1 MFKKITALLILFL
14 FAGQLTASFLHFDCS
29 MDCCQ
34 KSVDSCCTIEVV
46 EKECSVMGKNCAT
59 VVFLPIVFGPSA
71 HTEIDNELS
80 KIELTFINLIADITN
95 SNIVDY
101 FEIHPLAE
109 PPPAFNLPL
118 LI

>member
-14 FAGQLTASFLHFDCS
+14 FAGQLTASFLHFDCN
-29 MDCCQ
+29 MACCQ
-34 KSVDSCCTIEVV
+34 TSVDSCCTIEVV
-46 EKECSVMGKNCAT
+46 EKECSVMGKNCAM
-59 VVFLPIVFGPSA
+59 VVFLPIVSGPSA
-71 HTEIDNELS
+71 HTEIDNKLS
-80 KIELTFINLIADITN
+80 KIELTFINLITEITN
-95 SNIVDY
+95 FNIVDY

>member
-14 FAGQLTASFLHFDCS
+14 FAGQLTASFLHFDCN
-29 MDCCQ
+29 MACCQ

-46 EKECSVMGKNCAT
+46 EKECSVMGKNCAM
-59 VVFLPIVFGPSA
+59 VVFLPIVSGPSA
-71 HTEIDNELS
+71 HAEIDNELS
-80 KIELTFINLIADITN
+80 KIELTFINLITEITN

>member
-14 FAGQLTASFLHFDCS
+14 FAGQLTASFLHFDCN
-29 MDCCQ
+29 MACCQ

-46 EKECSVMGKNCAT
+46 EKECSVMGKNCAM
-59 VVFLPIVFGPSA
+59 VVFLPIISGPSA
-71 HTEIDNELS
+71 HAENDNELS
-80 KIELTFINLIADITN
+80 KIELTFINLIAEITN

>member
-14 FAGQLTASFLHFDCS
+14 FAGQLTASFLHFDCN
-29 MDCCQ
+29 MACCQ
-34 KSVDSCCTIEVV
+34 TSVDSCCTIEVV
-46 EKECSVMGKNCAT
+46 ENCAT

-71 HTEIDNELS
+71 HTEKDNELS
-80 KIELTFINLIADITN
+80 KIELTFINLIAEITN

>member
-14 FAGQLTASFLHFDCS
+14 FAGQLTASFLHFDCN
-29 MDCCQ
+29 MACCQ
-34 KSVDSCCTIEVV
+34 TSVDSCCTIEVV
-46 EKECSVMGKNCAT
+46 EKECSVMGKNCAM
-59 VVFLPIVFGPSA
+59 VVFLPIISGPSA
-71 HTEIDNELS
+71 HAENDNELS
-80 KIELTFINLIADITN
+80 KIELTFINLIAEITN

>member
-14 FAGQLTASFLHFDCS
+14 FAGQLTASFLHFDCN
-29 MDCCQ
+29 MACCQ

-46 EKECSVMGKNCAT
+46 EKECSVMGKNC
-59 VVFLPIVFGPSA
+59 VVVVLVPIVSGPSTHA
-71 HTEIDNELS
+71 EIDNELS
-80 KIELTFINLIADITN
+80 KIELTFINLIAEITN